1 MSWYIPLTVAFVTI
15 FLAELGDKTQLI
27 TISLASKYP
36 RMPVFLG
43 VFLAMSIVTI
53 IGVVVGA
60 ILFSFIPIQYVK
72 ILSGLIFI
80 VFGIWTLIFLE
91 REEEKEEG
99 GEKMGSE
106 EGLVPGNE
114 KVLSTAFI
122 MTSLAEFGDKTQ
134 FAVIALTAQFG
145 APILVYIGA
154 VLAFALIVGIG
165 VVLGKKI
172 SEKVSSKWIEIGSGV
187 LFIVIGILFIVEALI
202 N

>member
-1 MSWYIPLTVAFVTI
+1 MSWYIPLAVAFVTI

-27 TISLASKYP
+27 TISFASKYP

-60 ILFSFIPIQYVK
+60 VLVSIIPIQVVK
-72 ILSGLIFI
+72 VLSGLIFI
-80 VFGIWTLIFLE
+80 VFGVWTLVSK
-91 REEEKEEG
+91 EEELEEEEG
-99 GEKMGSE
+99 QIRSNGDQEPRKD
-106 EGLVPGNE
+106 

-134 FAVIALTAQFG
+134 FAVIALTAQYG
-145 APILVYIGA
+145 APIFVYIGA

-165 VVLGKKI
+165 VVLGKKM
-172 SEKVSSKWIEIGSGV
+172 SEKVSSRWIEIGSGV